1 MPITTEHDWEE
12 FQAPLKQFIRK
23 RVPDDAIAEDLL
35 QDVFLNIHLH
45 IETLTHLKQLESW
58 IYQLMRT
65 AIAQYDRQRMSTISV
80 ELPEVPQL
88 PEHLPDNDIITELF
102 PAVQVMV
109 SLLPKRD
116 RQALVLTE
124 YQGLTQKEF
133 GERLGLS
140 FSGAKSRV
148 QRARVKLKQMLLEC
162 CHVELNRRGHVM
174 NYQPA
179 CQCCATRA
187 YCEDE
192 PR

>member
-1 MPITTEHDWEE
+1 
-12 FQAPLKQFIRK
+12 
-23 RVPDDAIAEDLL
+23 
-35 QDVFLNIHLH
+35 
-45 IETLTHLKQLESW
+45 
-58 IYQLMRT
+58 MRT

-140 FSGAKSRV
+140 FSGARV
-148 QRARVKLKQMLLEC
+148 ACPASASEAQTDAAGML
-162 CHVELNRRGHVM
+162 
-174 NYQPA
+174 
-179 CQCCATRA
+179 
-187 YCEDE
+187 